1 LHHDPEPADLE
12 AWQRRLALLSTP
24 MRKAVVL
31 RHVVG
36 MGYEEIALALD
47 RPEGTVKA
55 DVHRGLDR
63 LRTIMEKETAI
74 LEQLERMETKT

>member
-1 LHHDPEPADLE
+1 
-12 AWQRRLALLSTP
+12 

-36 MGYEEIALALD
+36 LGYEDIAAALD

-55 DVHRGLDR
+55 DVHRGLER
-63 LRTIMEKETAI
+63 LRQQMEMEK
-74 LEQLERMETKT
+74 